1 MTASTTLK
9 SASASSLGVTEG
21 LVDLA
26 SRLSLVQ
33 MICLGSLVARS
44 AVAFSA
50 SKARSEW
57 SAILQTADDAFIS
70 NASSLEPGRDLH
82 DFVIFADRTPASDAS
97 AGRLFGLLKAN
108 SVSID
113 RA

>member
-1 MTASTTLK
+1 LQVIARIKKCPAARISNITRQLSFRNRKLAI
-9 SASASSLGVTEG
+9 SL
-21 LVDLA
+21 
-26 SRLSLVQ
+26 
-33 MICLGSLVARS
+33 CGSGS
-44 AVAFSA
+44 NFCISN
-50 SKARSEW
+50 SEW
-57 SAILQTADDAFIS
+57 SAILQSADDAFIS